1 MRLLEGLMSG
11 APTIGRSIAGAAVLT
26 VLGGLFLWWVI
37 VRDIGRRKTLDA
49 FFTAAPAG
57 LAILDAG
64 LRYLQV
70 NETLAQ
76 MNGLSVQEHLG
87 KRVGEVLPKLAPV
100 VEPILQGILTSGEP
114 ALNIEV
120 SGETPL
126 QPGVVRHWVAS
137 YFPVTIEGR
146 ASKGIGAIVVEI
158 TGLKR
163 AEEGLKQLYDEA
175 DRRRQE
181 AETFAA
187 LLQDLTG
194 SLELDRVLARLVTKA
209 RALSQGD
216 LAFLALVEADGQTLT
231 VRAQTGAASSSLPG
245 LALAKGHGMAGK
257 VLETGE
263 PLVTGDYL
271 QDPRFSHDY
280 DAVAQAEGIVAQV
293 AVPILHEG
301 TPLGVLLVARRTPC
315 PFTPGDVQ
323 VLTRLADVASLAC
336 HQALLYRQATYRAET
351 LEHLFWVGQA
361 LTQSL
366 ALPET
371 LGRIVHAAHR
381 LLLVEYA
388 RLRLWDE
395 TTRCLILAA
404 WAGGETLPRH
414 QVFRPGEGVAGTV
427 AATRRA
433 LIVNDYQTFPHRLPE
448 LTAVT
453 AAMAVPLLIEGRFIG
468 TLSVGSTQPGR
479 AFTAED
485 LKLLELLAQP
495 AASALENARLHE
507 QVKRHAEELERKVEE
522 RTQALK
528 VANAQL
534 AAASHHKSEF
544 LASMSHELRTPLN
557 SILGFAELLQDQTF
571 GPLNEKQQRYV
582 HNILVSGKH
591 LVSLINDILDLS
603 KVEAGKLEFR
613 PEPFDLKEALEGGLT
628 VVASAASKKNLTLS
642 LEVDQRLSTLTADPA
657 RFKQILY
664 NLLSN
669 AVKFT
674 PEGGRVTVTARPVE
688 DAFVEIRV
696 QDTGIGIRPED
707 LPKLFQEFTQLGSP
721 LSKPY
726 EGTGLG
732 LALTKK
738 LVERQG
744 GRIWAESEGE
754 GRGSTFTFLLPWK
767 GKGAEE

>member
-1 MRLLEGLMSG
+1 MAAALTLLG
-11 APTIGRSIAGAAVLT
+11 APF
-26 VLGGLFLWWVI
+26 LGGFI
-37 VRDIGRRKTLDA
+37 VRGISQRQVLDA

-57 LAILDAG
+57 LAILDSE

-87 KRVGEVLPKLAPV
+87 KRVREVLPKLAPV

-120 SGETPL
+120 SGETPR
-126 QPGVVRHWVAS
+126 QPGVIRHWVVS
-137 YFPVTIEGR
+137 YFPVALGEGPSR
-146 ASKGIGAIVVEI
+146 GVGAIVVEI
-158 TGLKR
+158 TERKR
-163 AEEGLKQLYDEA
+163 AEEELKRLYDEA
-175 DRRRQE
+175 ERRLQE
-181 AETFAA
+181 AETFAT

-194 SLELDRVLARLVTKA
+194 SLELDQVLAKLVTKA
-209 RALSQGD
+209 QALSQGD

-231 VRAQTGAASSSLPG
+231 IRAQTGAASSFLPG
-245 LALAKGHGMAGK
+245 LVLAKGHGMAGK

-280 DAVAQAEGIVAQV
+280 DAVAQAEGTVAQV

-301 TPLGVLLVARRTPC
+301 TPLGVLLVARRTPW

-336 HQALLYRQATYRAET
+336 HQALLYQQATRRAAA
-351 LEHLFWVGQA
+351 LEHLWGVGQA
-361 LTQSL
+361 LTQP
-366 ALPET
+366 LPLSST
-371 LGRIVHAAHR
+371 LDLIVQTAKD
-381 LLLVEYA
+381 LLRADHA
-388 RLRLWDE
+388 RLTLWDE
-395 TTRCLILAA
+395 TTHCLTVVAQAGPAA
-404 WAGGETLPRH
+404 LPLPRAI
-414 QVFRPGEGVAGTV
+414 RLGEGLIGTV
-427 AATRRA
+427 AATRQSLR
-433 LIVNDYQTFPHRLPE
+433 VNNYQAFPQRLPE
-448 LTAVT
+448 ATATT
-453 AAMAVPLLIEGRFIG
+453 AAMAVPLLIEDRLIG
-468 TLSVGSTQPGR
+468 TLGVGSTQPGR

-534 AAASHHKSEF
+534 AAASRHKSEF

-557 SILGFAELLQDQTF
+557 SILGFAELLHDQTF

-591 LVSLINDILDLS
+591 LLALINDILDLS

-613 PEPFDLKEALEGGLT
+613 PEPFDLKEALEGSLT

-688 DAFVEIRV
+688 GTFVEIRV

-707 LPKLFQEFTQLGSP
+707 LPKLFQEFTQLRSP
-721 LSKPY
+721 LSKPH

-754 GRGSTFTFLLPWK
+754 GKGSTFTFLLPWK
-767 GKGAEE
+767 GKGAEG